1 MSIYKIFIINRGGSL
16 IYDWEGKNDAV
27 SVEKTFSYPIDIV
40 LEVID
45 QRVTVVFGERD
56 GIGLRYTLVAVNG
69 FRVQNSSVTLEDG
82 KAYEVLEYLKD
93 EAHFPLNLRFAPPAI
108 TPNEK
113 IILSSTFHSLFTI
126 AAQLSP
132 VSKSS
137 GIEVLSTSQFRLHC
151 FQSTTGVK
159 FVIVGVA
166 NVSTGIEGLLRKIYE
181 LYADY
186 ALKNPFY
193 SIDMP
198 IRCQRF
204 DDAIKNLIEK
214 HDKINLVTI

>member
-1 MSIYKIFIINRGGSL
+1 MSIYRIFIINRGGSL

-27 SVEKTFSYPIDIV
+27 RVEKTFSYPVDIV
-40 LEVID
+40 LELID

-56 GIGLRYTLVAVNG
+56 GIGLRYTLAAVNG
-69 FRVQNSSVTLEDG
+69 SPVQGNRVTIENSD
-82 KAYEVLEYLKD
+82 YDVLEYLRNEKN
-93 EAHFPLNLRFAPPAI
+93 FPLNLSFAPPTI

-132 VSKSS
+132 VPKSS
-137 GIEVLSTSQFRLHC
+137 GIEILSTSQFRLHC

-159 FVIVGVA
+159 FVLVGVA
-166 NVSTGIEGLLRKIYE
+166 SATVGIESLLRKIYE
-181 LYADY
+181 LYADF

-204 DDAIKNLIEK
+204 DDAIKALIEK
-214 HDKINLVTI
+214 HDKLNMVTV